1 MKKFHKN
8 KFQILIGLCLGC
20 IFGLCIGFV
29 LGDAIGIPVLGI
41 ITGVSSGAIGGSLM
55 AMFV

>member
-8 KFQILIGLCLGC
+8 KLQIFFGLCIGC
-20 IFGLCIGFV
+20 IFGLCIGYV
-29 LGDAIGIPVLGI
+29 LGDVIGVPVLGI

-55 AMFV
+55 AMFI